1 MLHWRDHHALQTV
14 VHVAVESALARI
26 SDDAVADVLSEIR
39 QAVLDAL
46 DSQSSVTF
54 ALPTATPSGC
64 VELHPAV
71 VQSPPDKFDTKPGA
85 PRARCIELPES
96 LSLERSKVV
105 FALATPAASPGV
117 PRRVLDLSPEPT
129 PSSSRVLAEPPAN
142 KLSLLA
148 RMHDSPTLARIHG
161 SLSLPARVHDSHTCN
176 HLSREILRSIFFYL
190 PSSTHGFFD
199 LMQASHVCRLWRSCI
214 LKHAALWSTIR
225 GLSAAEYRHLV
236 TIMSRTKD
244 VPVDLQIDLRSRPLC
259 SPRALGLS
267 IQRHIYH
274 IRHLEIFLGSGQ
286 VHEWYALAQGLVELE
301 APILE
306 SCTIWFPTGIP
317 LPPMLFNRAAP
328 RLKSFSAHLE
338 LLPDICPAL
347 RNVECFEALY
357 ATRHPTETEL
367 ARVTA
372 LFPAL
377 TSLILDLPPIVT
389 EVGSAGLVLLPH
401 LKSLRVTDSN
411 SRTGVSVVLPVL
423 DLLKYSR
430 LGKLQILTPSE
441 ATLQALRSAMSHI
454 QSLYILHAPD
464 SKAQIGIQGDPETL
478 CISFLSSPMK
488 WIDGVLQHQ
497 GILRGLT
504 GLHVGMSMR
513 SSDWEQ
519 LFAATFPALY
529 TLTLYICDY
538 RSSALVVL
546 LDYTSA
552 KWHLPA
558 LRNLTICDREPVL
571 DLEPFARPTVSA
583 VSLTRFIVDTLQLGS
598 VKAKMQLML
607 TMDGVGFEENL
618 SGPETEALR
627 CVVAGLTCRN
637 YPC

>member
-14 VHVAVESALARI
+14 VHVVVESALARI

-46 DSQSSVTF
+46 ESQSSVTS
-54 ALPTATPSGC
+54 APPTATPTAHS
-64 VELHPAV
+64 
-71 VQSPPDKFDTKPGA
+71 SPNK
-85 PRARCIELPES
+85 PRARCIELPEF
-96 LSLERSKVV
+96 LSPERSKVH
-105 FALATPAASPGV
+105 FALATPAASPEV
-117 PRRVLDLSPEPT
+117 PRRVLDLSPEPA
-129 PSSSRVLAEPPAN
+129 PSSSRGLAERLDIAPAN

-148 RMHDSPTLARIHG
+148 RIHDSPTLARIHG
-161 SLSLPARVHDSHTCN
+161 SLSLPAHVHDSPTCN
-176 HLSREILRSIFFYL
+176 HLSRDILRSIFFYL

-199 LMQASHVCRLWRSCI
+199 LIQASHVCRLWRSCI

-236 TIMSRTKD
+236 TIISRTKD
-244 VPVDLQIDLRSRPLC
+244 LPVDLQIDLRSRPAC
-259 SPRALGLS
+259 SPRALGHS

-372 LFPAL
+372 LCPAL

-389 EVGSAGLVLLPH
+389 ELDSRSAPAGLVLLPH

-430 LGKLQILTPSE
+430 LRTLQVLTPSE
-441 ATLQALRSAMSHI
+441 ATLQALRSAMSNI

-478 CISFLSSPMK
+478 CISFLSSPMT
-488 WIDGVLQHQ
+488 WIDAVLQHQ

-519 LFAATFPALY
+519 LFAATFPCLH
-529 TLTLYICDY
+529 TLTLYICDSP
-538 RSSALVVL
+538 SSALVVI

-558 LRNLTICDREPVL
+558 LRTLTICDREPIL

-583 VSLTRFIVDTLQLGS
+583 ASLTRFIIDTLQVATSGKL
-598 VKAKMQLML
+598 QL
-607 TMDGVGFEENL
+607 TMDGVGFEEKL
-618 SGPETEALR
+618 SGPETAALR